1 MVRGVAGAAEVG
13 VVRGEAM
20 VVVVGVVKAWE
31 AFGEEEDLTGA
42 VGDVNV
48 EDGAVVRPLTDPKR

>member
-1 MVRGVAGAAEVG
+1 
-13 VVRGEAM
+13 M

-48 EDGAVVRPLTDPKR
+48 EDGTVVRPQTDPKR